1 MINKLIFY
9 RMIIHST
16 FLLMVLITFVIA
28 EESLS
33 DNVLFDKR
41 APVGYQEMQGKKNS
55 ASLNS
60 ENFGI
65 FKRAL
70 MGFQVTKIYIKLVLQ
85 ISQNYLILLSISIIR
100 VLQSSISCVYICR
113 VCVERKTR

>member
-1 MINKLIFY
+1 
-9 RMIIHST
+9 MIIRST

-33 DNVLFDKR
+33 DKNVSFDKR
-41 APVGYQEMQGKKNS
+41 AAMGFQGKKNS

-70 MGFQVTKIYIKLVLQ
+70 MGFQVEHRKL
-85 ISQNYLILLSISIIR
+85 
-100 VLQSSISCVYICR
+100 
-113 VCVERKTR
+113 

>member
-1 MINKLIFY
+1 
-9 RMIIHST
+9 MIIRST

-33 DNVLFDKR
+33 DNVSFDKR
-41 APVGYQEMQGKKNS
+41 AAMGIQGKKNS

-70 MGFQVTKIYIKLVLQ
+70 MGFQVSEHFRKL
-85 ISQNYLILLSISIIR
+85 
-100 VLQSSISCVYICR
+100 
-113 VCVERKTR
+113 